1 MACAQNDFEEGGV
14 IYVRGQKAICKRTD
28 EYPLIFWAY
37 DDNPS
42 VLYHRSLKDDA
53 DMFSITPPETDS
65 KDNIESKDELVG
77 AIESQ
82 ADSKDAGSSE
92 AAGSQPPKTTYE
104 NLEDDIVACD
114 VVAPGAVHIEKCSQ
128 TTFTLDNKVSNITLV
143 ECKDV
148 TVNFLSVISTCE
160 VIRSVDCKILCKDKC
175 TSFKIEDCQKINIT
189 FPKQDNPEEDEVKVV
204 TTKCSE
210 ITLVAKADPYSG
222 NEDIRYKVRR
232 TSVSVSEKYQ
242 TSFNGKFETEEW
254 TDDTRTSPNDSE
266 ENKASEEKIN
276 ANVEKKKEENS
287 KENSEEK
294 NTEVSSEA
302 SVEKQSVDNPGGRNV
317 TSSQALDV
325 VTKDV
330 VTKADNGGDGASNDL
345 SNDVSNKQ

>member
-1 MACAQNDFEEGGV
+1 
-14 IYVRGQKAICKRTD
+14 
-28 EYPLIFWAY
+28 
-37 DDNPS
+37 
-42 VLYHRSLKDDA
+42 
-53 DMFSITPPETDS
+53 
-65 KDNIESKDELVG
+65 
-77 AIESQ
+77 
-82 ADSKDAGSSE
+82 
-92 AAGSQPPKTTYE
+92 
-104 NLEDDIVACD
+104 
-114 VVAPGAVHIEKCSQ
+114 
-128 TTFTLDNKVSNITLV
+128 
-143 ECKDV
+143 
-148 TVNFLSVISTCE
+148 
-160 VIRSVDCKILCKDKC
+160 LCKDKC

-189 FPKQDNPEEDEVKVV
+189 FPKQDDGESGNGDEVKVV

-210 ITLVAKADPYSG
+210 VTLVAKADPYSG

-254 TDDTRTSPNDSE
+254 TDDTQTSPNDNE
-266 ENKASEEKIN
+266 ENKASEEKTN

-294 NTEVSSEA
+294 NTEVTSEA
-302 SVEKQSVDNPGGRNV
+302 SVEKQSVDNPGGGNV